1 MVIEKKIDLQ
11 SIMMIR
17 IESKRQILFVIYS
30 FADYFMM
37 NDVHFCY
44 WILLLKIKKL
54 MDEQIDDHDD
64 ECLLYPYEH
73 LNSIHHQYQVPDYQ
87 MKISDLM
94 EIIVVQFLFRLPK
107 FTFQ

>member
-1 MVIEKKIDLQ
+1 
-11 SIMMIR
+11 
-17 IESKRQILFVIYS
+17 
-30 FADYFMM
+30 
-37 NDVHFCY
+37 
-44 WILLLKIKKL
+44 